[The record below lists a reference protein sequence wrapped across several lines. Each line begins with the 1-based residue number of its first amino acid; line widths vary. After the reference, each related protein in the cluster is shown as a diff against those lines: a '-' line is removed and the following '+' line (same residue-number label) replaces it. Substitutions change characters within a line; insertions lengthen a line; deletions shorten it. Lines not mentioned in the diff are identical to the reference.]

1 MTTDRWRRVEGL
13 FHAALERPEDVR
25 AAWLAEQDSD
35 PAIRD
40 EVRSLLD
47 ALHDQDSP
55 GAAQDSASSSAAESE
70 SSAPLPADRFG
81 HYRLI
86 RPLGRGGMGSVYL
99 AERADGAFQMAAAVK
114 LIGLPL
120 ETEEFRER
128 FRRERQILA
137 KLNHPNITRLLDGG
151 ITGDGQMYI
160 VMEYVDGVPID
171 RFPASLDRKLEMFRA
186 VCAAVQWAHQNLIVH
201 RDIKPS
207 NILVDRE
214 GQVKLLDFG
223 AAKLM
228 GEETMAQT
236 GFAMITPGY
245 ASPEQLRGEP
255 ATTLSDVFSL
265 GAVLYEL
272 VAGEKAFGADLS
284 SRLSGAGGEVKLPR
298 PLAGDLDR
306 VARKALAAA
315 PAERYSSAEQLA
327 EDVRRWQSGE
337 PVIAHPP
344 SIFYRTRRL
353 LRRHWITA
361 SLLAALILVLAA
373 SSVYTYR
380 QREAA
385 RKDEIRANTAM
396 GFYANLLGGGS
407 GTSRNATM
415 GEFIYATARTIDRL
429 PLAAEPQLEATVR
442 FPLASAFEYLGD
454 LPAAQAQV
462 ERVRE
467 LAARPGAS
475 ARVRYLEAFASVGLM
490 NLEGKQ
496 TQQADAAA
504 WKGYTIA
511 RDELSYDRETVLTA
525 LMLYLATHRNLLIVE
540 GRAIP
545 AEMAGQYHELVK
557 RGCEISGDDCLVM
570 RSWACLVLVDSPFE
584 DDGLGY
590 CRQFLDDD
598 AKYPHS
604 AEDTIRVY
612 WALAMSAERR
622 NDWKNGLLY
631 RRKHFDLAIATYG
644 ASSPQGR
651 FSRSA
656 LGRAEFRNGDREGG
670 LARTQ
675 AAVEEMVQV
684 GGTPTALI
692 PFFDYADLLS
702 RSGRGAEAE
711 EWVRRGLELMHIPPS
726 RASEEALGEALIVQ
740 GKFPEAIQAF
750 ERALASAR
758 RRNDTA
764 ADRRITGYLERARRR
779 ELKFE

>member
-1 MTTDRWRRVEGL
+1 
-13 FHAALERPEDVR
+13 
-25 AAWLAEQDSD
+25 
-35 PAIRD
+35 
-40 EVRSLLD
+40 
-47 ALHDQDSP
+47 
-55 GAAQDSASSSAAESE
+55 
-70 SSAPLPADRFG
+70 
-81 HYRLI
+81 
-86 RPLGRGGMGSVYL
+86 MGSVYL
-99 AERADGAFQMAAAVK
+99 AERADGAFQMQAAVK

-137 KLNHPNITRLLDGG
+137 KLNHPHIPRLVDGG
-151 ITGDGQMYI
+151 ITADGQMYI

-186 VCAAVQWAHQNLIVH
+186 VCGAVQWAHQNLIVH

-214 GQVKLLDFG
+214 GKVKLLDFG

-228 GEETMAQT
+228 GEEAVAQT

-272 VAGEKAFGADLS
+272 VSGEKAFGADLAG
-284 SRLSGAGGEVKLPR
+284 RLNGADGAVKLR
-298 PLAGDLDR
+298 RKLAGDLDR
-306 VARKALAAA
+306 VVRKALAAL

-327 EDVRRWQSGE
+327 EDVRRVRAGE

-344 SIFYRTRRL
+344 SMLYRTRRL
-353 LRRHWITA
+353 LRRYWVTA
-361 SLLAALILVLAA
+361 SLLAALILALAA

-396 GFYANLLGGGS
+396 GFYANLIGGGA

-429 PLAAEPQLEATVR
+429 PLAAEPQLEATLR
-442 FPLASAFEYLGD
+442 FPIASSLEFLGD
-454 LPAAQAQV
+454 LAAARAQV
-462 ERVRE
+462 RRVLE

-475 ARVRYLEAFASVGLM
+475 ARVRYLAAFASVGLM

-496 TQQADAAA
+496 YKPADAAA
-504 WKGYTIA
+504 WQGYTIA

-525 LMLYLATHRNLLIVE
+525 LTLYLGTHRNLLIVE

-545 AEMAGQYHELVK
+545 AEMAGQYHELVQ
-557 RGCEISGDDCLVM
+557 RGCEISGSNCLET

-590 CRQFLDDD
+590 CRQFLADD
-598 AKYPHS
+598 AKYTHS
-604 AEDTIRVY
+604 AEDAIRVY
-612 WALAMSAERR
+612 WALAMSAERG

-631 RRKHFDLAIATYG
+631 RRKYYDLAVATYG

-656 LGRAEFRNGDREGG
+656 LGRAEFRHGDRPGG
-670 LARTQ
+670 LERTR
-675 AAVEEMVQV
+675 AAVEEMIQV

-702 RSGRGAEAE
+702 RTGRGAEAE
-711 EWVRRGLELMHIPPS
+711 QWVRRGLELTHIPPG
-726 RASEEALGEALIVQ
+726 RASEEALGEALIAQ

-750 ERALASAR
+750 ERALAAAR
-758 RRNDTA
+758 RRNDAGA
-764 ADRRITGYLERARRR
+764 AGRITGYLDKARRH
-779 ELKFE
+779 ELRFE